1 MKHNLIYAGVRVKN
15 ASFSCNALCAV
26 KLFFAI
32 LIFAA
37 GLGLTGMFGNLAEI
51 LKAVV
56 IGVVQGITEWLPIS
70 STGHMIL
77 LDEFIKLNVTKSFL
91 DMLLVVVQLGSIL
104 AVLYLYFNKL
114 NPLSKRKS
122 EAEKKETFSLWGKVI
137 VGCIPAAVVGFL
149 LDDFIHEKLY
159 SPVTVALMLILY
171 GILFLIIENKNRQ
184 APIDRLNKLGYKTA
198 LLIGVFQVL
207 ALVPGTSR
215 SGATIIGASLLGAS
229 RSVAA
234 EYSFF
239 LAIPVMFGA
248 SGLKLLKYVLKVG
261 MSFSI
266 TEIGI
271 LLSGVMVAFLVSI
284 WAIKFLMSYIKEH
297 DFKLFGY
304 YRIALGI
311 VVLLYFALFA

>member
-1 MKHNLIYAGVRVKN
+1 MLV
-15 ASFSCNALCAV
+15 LAV
-26 KLFFAI
+26 MRLGAAKLFFVI

-37 GLGLTGMFGNLAEI
+37 GVGLTGMVGNLAEI
-51 LKAVV
+51 LKAVI

-91 DMLLVVVQLGSIL
+91 DMFLVVVQLGSIL

-122 EAEKKETFSLWGKVI
+122 EAEKKDTLSLWGKVI
-137 VGCIPAAVVGFL
+137 VGCVPAAVVGFL

-171 GILFLIIENKNRQ
+171 GILFLIIENKNCQ
-184 APIDRLNKLGYKTA
+184 TPIDRLNKLDYKTA

-215 SGATIIGASLLGAS
+215 SGATIIGASMLGAS

-271 LLSGVMVAFLVSI
+271 LISGVMVAFLVSI
-284 WAIKFLMSYIKEH
+284 WAIKFLMSYIKKH

-304 YRIALGI
+304 YRIVLGI
-311 VVLLYFALFA
+311 IVLLYFALFS

>member
-1 MKHNLIYAGVRVKN
+1 MLV
-15 ASFSCNALCAV
+15 LAV
-26 KLFFAI
+26 MRLGAAKLFFVI
-32 LIFAA
+32 LRFAA
-37 GLGLTGMFGNLAEI
+37 GVGLTGMFGNLAEI

-91 DMLLVVVQLGSIL
+91 DMFLVVVQLGSIL

-271 LLSGVMVAFLVSI
+271 LISGVMVAFLVSI